1 LRFGKT
7 EIFLLEGVDMGRTAE
22 QSFGDLPVGQ
32 NINGGLTD
40 DWIKRSAVRDGRS
53 TFPTRRSWARKARTR
68 NLEIPGLV
76 LAHHPGMTAYIAS
89 TKMEQAMDSLPT
101 ANPELTQF
109 FRQWLE
115 TFAFYVREV
124 DYASARPLFH
134 PDVLAFGTHND
145 VIPGLDQWVA
155 TQWDNVW
162 PKTTDF
168 RFVLEQTSVL
178 ASPDGRM
185 AIVIAPWTSTG
196 YHPDGQPFP
205 RPGRAT
211 MVFSRNADGWL
222 CTHSHMSLNRG
233 VPQASH
239 ANRPVKGF

>member
-1 LRFGKT
+1 MIRHVGPGSAAQHFALRSIRGTNT
-7 EIFLLEGVDMGRTAE
+7 E
-22 QSFGDLPVGQ
+22 
-32 NINGGLTD
+32 
-40 DWIKRSAVRDGRS
+40 
-53 TFPTRRSWARKARTR
+53 
-68 NLEIPGLV
+68 
-76 LAHHPGMTAYIAS
+76 H
-89 TKMEQAMDSLPT
+89 AMDALPI
-101 ANPELTQF
+101 ANAEITRF
-109 FRQWLE
+109 FRDWLE
-115 TFAFYVREV
+115 TFAGFVREV

-168 RFVLEQTSVL
+168 RFVLEQTQVL
-178 ASPDGRM
+178 ASLDGRM
-185 AIVIAPWTSTG
+185 AVVISQWTSTG
-196 YHPDGQPFP
+196 YHADGQPFP

-211 MVFSRNADGWL
+211 MVFTRNGDGDGWL

-239 ANRPVKGF
+239 ADRPVKAR

>member
-1 LRFGKT
+1 
-7 EIFLLEGVDMGRTAE
+7 
-22 QSFGDLPVGQ
+22 
-32 NINGGLTD
+32 
-40 DWIKRSAVRDGRS
+40 
-53 TFPTRRSWARKARTR
+53 
-68 NLEIPGLV
+68 
-76 LAHHPGMTAYIAS
+76 
-89 TKMEQAMDSLPT
+89 MEQAMDALPI
-101 ANPELTQF
+101 ANTEITRF

-115 TFAFYVREV
+115 TFAGYVREV

-145 VIPGLDQWVA
+145 VIPGLDKWVT

-178 ASPDGRM
+178 ASPDGMM

-196 YHPDGQPFP
+196 YHPDGNPFP

-211 MVFSRNADGWL
+211 MVFSRNAEDADGWL
-222 CTHSHMSLNRG
+222 CMHSHMSLNRG
-233 VPQASH
+233 VPQVSH
-239 ANRPVKGF
+239 ANRPVKA